1 VERMLRFAAELKR
14 PAVLYGGHG
23 AYRVADKVAQSSIPM
38 LINLKWPER
47 PKDPDPD
54 EEESLRTLELRDRAP
69 STPAALRKAGA
80 RFAFYSG
87 GTAPKDIRKAVKRA
101 IDAGLAEAD
110 AVRALTLSAAEIYGV
125 ADRMGSLEPGKIA
138 NLVVTRGNLFDEKTK
153 IEYVFI
159 DGAKYE
165 PLPETPP
172 AERGTGREAPAPGDI
187 Q

>member
-1 VERMLRFAAELKR
+1 M
-14 PAVLYGGHG
+14 
-23 AYRVADKVAQSSIPM
+23 
-38 LINLKWPER
+38 
-47 PKDPDPD
+47 
-54 EEESLRTLELRDRAP
+54 
-69 STPAALRKAGA
+69 
-80 RFAFYSG
+80 
-87 GTAPKDIRKAVKRA
+87 KRA

-172 AERGTGREAPAPGDI
+172 AERGAGRDAPAPGDI